1 MKYTTEIVVHIP
13 LNDFIKKLN
22 HAENMKHWQRGLLGH
37 EFIHGTPGDIGS
49 KMKLKYQM
57 GKRQMELVETITHKK
72 LPYEFHM
79 MYDAKGMQN
88 IQENYFEET
97 PEGHTKW
104 TSISEFIPSRFM
116 LRMMTL
122 LMPGTFKKQ
131 SKQYMQ
137 DFKNFAEK
145 GISVSHEKT

>member
-1 MKYTTEIVVHIP
+1 MTYSTEILVEIP

-22 HAENMKHWQRGLLGH
+22 QAENMKHWQRGLVGYDY
-37 EFIHGTPGDIGS
+37 ISGTPRELGA
-49 KMKLKYQM
+49 KMKLTYKL
-57 GKRQMELVETITHKK
+57 GKRDMELIETITSKK
-72 LPYEFHM
+72 LPNELHM
-79 MYDAKGMQN
+79 MYDIKGMQN

-97 PEGHTKW
+97 SEGFTKW
-104 TSISEFIPSRFM
+104 VCKNNFIPSSFP

-131 SKQYMQ
+131 TKQYMQ

-145 GISVSHEKT
+145 GTSVRDAKT